1 MNRAISPR
9 DKPFLDEE
17 TFQRILAA
25 AYALQKQKIY
35 QQPRKVE
42 TNYPEPV
49 SFKAAVS
56 RQTVPGET
64 CVISPKEPEKNFYC
78 APAEQGTLETTQPEL
93 MPANQSVTQAA
104 SRKPVRVLDRLF
116 WTVAAFAA
124 IAAILFLSFMADVHR
139 TSPLSAALS
148 PAPENAQQPAPFQRT
163 SLELKSP
170 ASSPVIAIEKATNKT
185 TAPQKITR
193 VAAAKLST
201 SKHSVRRHIHHR
213 VQSREDDI
221 VAKDTVIYYGA
232 SPATSASSRH

>member
-35 QQPRKVE
+35 QQPRKIE

-56 RQTVPGET
+56 RQTVPEET
-64 CVISPKEPEKNFYC
+64 CVAASPKEPQKNFYC
-78 APAEQGTLETTQPEL
+78 TPVEQGNLETTQPEL
-93 MPANQSVTQAA
+93 MPANQSITQAA

-124 IAAILFLSFMADVHR
+124 IVAILF
-139 TSPLSAALS
+139 
-148 PAPENAQQPAPFQRT
+148 
-163 SLELKSP
+163 
-170 ASSPVIAIEKATNKT
+170 
-185 TAPQKITR
+185 
-193 VAAAKLST
+193 
-201 SKHSVRRHIHHR
+201 
-213 VQSREDDI
+213 
-221 VAKDTVIYYGA
+221 
-232 SPATSASSRH
+232 